1 MNKLDSFVSAYG
13 SHAMFTLRTL
23 VGISSNPQL
32 SSEDRSAVDAII
44 DEMCERYA
52 AAIAEYQD
60 YCRNLTSTR

>member
-13 SHAMFTLRTL
+13 SNAMFTLRTL

-52 AAIAEYQD
+52 TAIAEYQD
-60 YCRNLTSTR
+60 YCRRLTSTR